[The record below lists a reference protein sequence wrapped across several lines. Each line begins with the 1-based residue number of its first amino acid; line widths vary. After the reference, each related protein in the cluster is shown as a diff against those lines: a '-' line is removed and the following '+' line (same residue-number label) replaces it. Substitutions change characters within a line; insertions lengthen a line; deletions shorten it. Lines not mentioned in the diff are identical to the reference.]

1 MNRVFV
7 SFPITDFKKIKQQ
20 VLYWLSSYHIAS
32 FLDNNQYSGA
42 FNSQECIAA
51 AGSYASIQASAGN
64 AFGALKLFSRD
75 HNDWLFGHCSFELK
89 NETEGV
95 VSALPDP
102 IGFADLFFFVPEI
115 LVLINPER
123 ISIGLLSQDHDA
135 VYQSIRAANTR
146 PLASPDSISPIQSSY
161 TRDEYVR
168 IVGQLR
174 AHILRGDCYEINF
187 CQEFHA
193 ARAFLDP
200 LALFERL
207 NALSPAPYAA
217 YYRNGDRFL
226 VCASPERY
234 LKKQDDTLTSQPM
247 KGTGP
252 RNLADHQADTAH
264 RERLGQSEKDR
275 AENVMVVDLVRNDL
289 SKIAEK
295 DSVQVEE
302 LFSVQRFPQVHQMV
316 STVHARARKGMDWTD
331 MLAATFPM
339 GSMTGAPKKRVLE
352 LIDRYEKSKRGIFSG
367 TVGYVTPARD
377 FDFNVVIRSLLY
389 NQANHCLSYFA
400 GSGITFASDAD
411 QEYEEC
417 MLKAAA
423 MEAVI
428 KKP

>member
-20 VLYWLSSYHIAS
+20 VLHWVSRYDTAS

-51 AGSYASIQASAGN
+51 AGDFASVRASAGN
-64 AFGALKLFSRD
+64 AFETLKLFSRD
-75 HNDWLFGHCSFELK
+75 HNDWLFGHLSFELK
-89 NETEGV
+89 NETEGL

-102 IGFADLFFFVPEI
+102 IGFDDLFFFVPEI

-123 ISIGLLSQDHDA
+123 ISIGLLSQEHDA
-135 VYQSIRAANTR
+135 VYRSILAAEPKTPAAPDSVSPIRA
-146 PLASPDSISPIQSSY
+146 SY
-161 TRDEYVR
+161 TREEY
-168 IVGQLR
+168 ISIIEKLR

-193 ARAFLDP
+193 EKALLDP
-200 LALFERL
+200 LALYERL
-207 NALSPAPYAA
+207 NLLSPAPYAA
-217 YYRNGDRFL
+217 YYRNGERFL
-226 VCASPERY
+226 ICASPERY
-234 LKKQDDTLTSQPM
+234 LKKQHDTLTSQPM

-252 RNLADHQADTAH
+252 RDHADLQADTDI
-264 RERLGQSEKDR
+264 RDRLGRSEKDR

-316 STVHARARKGMDWTD
+316 STVHARARKGMDWTE

-352 LIDRYEKSKRGIFSG
+352 LIDRYEKKKRGLFSG
-367 TVGYVTPARD
+367 AVGYVTPARD
-377 FDFNVVIRSLLY
+377 FDFNVVIRSILY
-389 NQANHCLSYFA
+389 NQDAQCLSYFA
-400 GSGITFASDAD
+400 GSGITFASDAA